1 MKFGLQTQDPQP
13 TVADLDLT
21 SAEVVDLLSNFFETS
36 PALNQGALFKMFHVE
51 FILFCRKIMT
61 YSQET

>member
-1 MKFGLQTQDPQP
+1 MKFGLQTHDPQP

-36 PALNQGALFKMFHVE
+36 PALNQGALFKMFHVH
-51 FILFCRKIMT
+51 I
-61 YSQET
+61 